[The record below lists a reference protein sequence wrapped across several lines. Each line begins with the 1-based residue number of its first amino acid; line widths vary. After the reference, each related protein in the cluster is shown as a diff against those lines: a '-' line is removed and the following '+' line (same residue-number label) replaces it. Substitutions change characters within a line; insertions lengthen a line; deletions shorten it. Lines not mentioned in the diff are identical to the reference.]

1 MFSPL
6 WIIWPPSMGR
16 RPAMASSSS
25 FHAQDLAAPDIEV
38 HPVDGHGT
46 LVAADGQVPD
56 LQQGAGLFHHGA
68 LDVQVHLVAHHEL
81 GELLL
86 IGLGGVY
93 GGDVLSLA
101 EDGDPVGDLQHLVE
115 LVGDDDDGVAL
126 EELGCLLDGKDGGG
140 LVQDDDLGPVV
151 EHLDDLQGLLLRH
164 RHIVH
169 LFPGVDVKAEFFGHL
184 PDLSVPSPV

>member
-1 MFSPL
+1 MDHLAALDGPQAGDGL
-6 WIIWPPSMGR
+6 TQLLLAAARDAG
-16 RPAMASSSS
+16 
-25 FHAQDLAAPDIEV
+25 HAQDLAAPDIEV
-38 HPVDGHGT
+38 HPVDGHGP
-46 LVAADGQVPD
+46 LVDADGQVPD

-93 GGDVLSLA
+93 GGDVLPLA

-126 EELGCLLDGKDGGG
+126 RLHAAEHVEELGCLLDGKDGGG
-140 LVQDDDLGPVV
+140 LV
-151 EHLDDLQGLLLRH
+151 
-164 RHIVH
+164 
-169 LFPGVDVKAEFFGHL
+169 
-184 PDLSVPSPV
+184 